1 MNTRREEDHGEYW
14 ADEAMVLRF
23 DVKKLFNWIRGK
35 MKFIVSL
42 LSLFLIP
49 FAYGQSCYTSA
60 HNLVGYSED
69 LTSATG
75 WTKVATMADV
85 TTTISPPIVYGVTK
99 SFSATL
105 TAGQSNIEYGQG
117 PNIAMVNAV
126 PYILS
131 AYAKYSTRQ
140 FIGIGLAGGATRG
153 CSYDIQNG
161 VAGVCNAGFSTP
173 TIASAGDGWYK
184 LTALFTGDY
193 ATFPNARFSFTN
205 QTNASTF
212 TLLAATGGEV
222 VYLSSPQ
229 IQNVVTGVSTREKS
243 KYVPNLL
250 FGITWAPATICDFDF
265 LTRPKEIRTE
275 AQIAVDS
282 E

>member
-75 WTKVATMADV
+75 WTKVATITDFTASV
-85 TTTISPPIVYGVTK
+85 APPIAFNVSKTFKAVL
-99 SFSATL
+99 A
-105 TAGQSNIEYGQG
+105 AGQSNISYGVG
-117 PNIAMVNAV
+117 SNNAV
-126 PYILS
+126 TVGSTYLLS
-131 AYAKYSTRQ
+131 IYAKYVDRQ
-140 FIGIGLAGGATRG
+140 YIGLGTAGGGVWG

-161 VAGVCNAGFSTP
+161 VAGVCNGTHLTP
-173 TIASAGDGWYK
+173 TITSVGDGWYK
-184 LTALFTGDY
+184 LTNTYIGHV
-193 ATFPNARFSFTN
+193 TNPNARVLLTN
-205 QTNASTF
+205 QTNISTY
-212 TLLAATGGEV
+212 TVLAATGGEI

-229 IQNVVTGVSTREKS
+229 VQNVVTGVSTREKS